1 MVNTS
6 LTDLIIYVVC
16 LPKDIVMEEFSHLLY
31 DFILKEGG
39 SEVSSSLCKYVRF
52 IASRACLCIS

>member
-16 LPKDIVMEEFSHLLY
+16 LPKDIVMEGEIIHQ
-31 DFILKEGG
+31 
-39 SEVSSSLCKYVRF
+39 VC
-52 IASRACLCIS
+52 RAI